1 LISFFSEDIQFNL
14 QSPDEYRIWISTI
27 IKNEGHS
34 AGEINYIFC
43 SDEYLWRINSNHL
56 SHDTY
61 TDIITFDMSD
71 NRDDISGDIFISI
84 ERVKDNSTTV
94 GNFFTDELDR
104 VMIHGILHLCGY
116 NDGTDE
122 EKAMMR
128 KKEEACLSLR
138 HI

>member
-1 LISFFSEDIQFNL
+1 LISFFTEDIQFNL
-14 QSPDEYRIWISTI
+14 QSPEQYRNWISMVI
-27 IKNEGHS
+27 NNEGLS
-34 AGEINYIFC
+34 TAEINYIFC
-43 SDEYLWRINSNHL
+43 SDEYLWKINKNHL

-61 TDIITFDMSD
+61 TDIITFDLSD
-71 NRDDISGDIFISI
+71 NHDDISGDIYISI
-84 ERVKDNSTTV
+84 ERVKDNSTTM
-94 GNFFTDELDR
+94 GYTFKDELDR

-138 HI
+138 RI